1 LRSGA
6 GVTPWG
12 CDPRLPGLRFASIRG
27 FPENAL
33 HPPEHTR
40 KRRCRGTSSWLTRRH
55 VLPAEASILAE
66 ANASLVP
73 LFSQND
79 IKGIA
84 NDARVKLGYCLEQA
98 LTPFENP
105 SQLGNL
111 RGGGS
116 IAANHVP
123 RSSWITRPKF
133 DEDVHAPSMIAAGP
147 G

>member
-1 LRSGA
+1 
-6 GVTPWG
+6 
-12 CDPRLPGLRFASIRG
+12 
-27 FPENAL
+27 
-33 HPPEHTR
+33 
-40 KRRCRGTSSWLTRRH
+40 LTRRH

-133 DEDVHAPSMIAAGP
+133 DEDVHAPSMIAAGAVYQEAMAVLTRQHLATDRAP
-147 G
+147 YFLNRPFNFFPSTAPKA